1 MSNSAQSA
9 GTPFETTIS
18 ADGTI
23 IAYERA
29 GTGAPLI
36 LVGGAFSTRQ
46 GGYAL
51 RDALAQNFTVYV
63 IDRRG
68 RGDSTD
74 TQPYAVEREVEDLA
88 ALIAVARSGDAGG
101 EVNVYGHSSGA
112 VLALEVAS
120 RGLPIAKLAVY
131 EPPYTFD
138 PDHPE
143 PTGDNGVQAA
153 LDAGDREGAAEAFMR
168 ITGMDDE
175 ALAWAKQA
183 PFWPGMLAIAHTT
196 AYDLALTAD
205 AKVPTERLAA
215 ITAPTLVMD
224 GGSSP
229 AWAARAAE
237 GVAAAIPGARR
248 LTVEGQDHGVDP
260 AVLAPLLIDFLG

>member
-1 MSNSAQSA
+1 MSDSDQPTA
-9 GTPFETTIS
+9 TLFETATS
-18 ADGTI
+18 ADGTT

-29 GTGAPLI
+29 GAGAPLI
-36 LVGGAFSTRQ
+36 LVGGAFSTRE

-63 IDRRG
+63 VDRRG

-74 TQPYAVEREVEDLA
+74 TRPYAVEREVEDLA
-88 ALIAVARSGDAGG
+88 ALIAVAGG
-101 EVNVYGHSSGA
+101 TVNLYGHSSGA
-112 VLALEVAS
+112 VLALEAAS
-120 RGLPIAKLAVY
+120 RGLEIAKLAVY

-138 PDHPE
+138 PDGPV
-143 PTGDNGVQAA
+143 PAGDNGVLAA
-153 LDAGDREGAAEAFMR
+153 LDVGDKEGAAEAFMR
-168 ITGMDDE
+168 FTGMDDQ

-183 PFWPGMLAIAHTT
+183 PFWPGMVAIAHTT

-205 AKVPTERLAA
+205 GRVPAGRLAA

-224 GGSSP
+224 GGASP

-237 GVAAAIPGARR
+237 SVAAAIPGARR
-248 LTVEGQDHGVDP
+248 LTVEGQGHGVDV
-260 AVLAPLLIDFLG
+260 AALAPLLIEFFG